1 MRFSCPSCKSEL
13 EMSDSLLGREIDC
26 PVCKTKFVC
35 KKKDSP
41 EGGLMDALTSVV
53 GVERLKGFSWREFAS
68 EIFKRHSD
76 SEVEKYFMVGTETT
90 TPDIFGVKVVWPK
103 PWVFVRLLVA
113 AVGLYYGMAWLWDY
127 WCQKNAYD
135 IIAIPNILVI
145 GSFAVPLASA
155 VLFFEMNIR
164 KNVSLY
170 QVIKLIFIGGVL
182 SLVLTDFLNLLRP
195 QLISTFGL
203 TKEWHAAVAGPVEET
218 AKLLAVVLLVRNVKY
233 RYTLNGLLF
242 GAAVGVG
249 FAMFESAGY
258 AMRAFLNDFAVNLGN
273 GTLQLARESRLTDEL
288 FHKGV
293 FLQSI
298 KPAMAEMNRVIFMR
312 GVLAPIAHVAYSAIA
327 VGALWRVKGGEP
339 FSWALLGKM
348 RFLRLF
354 ACAVALHAFWNS
366 PLLDVKDGWPYM
378 KIAIVAVVSWTIIL
392 SLVQEGIK
400 QIQKEQE
407 NIVGCGQ

>member
-1 MRFSCPSCKSEL
+1 MRLTCLVCKSEL
-13 EMSDSLLGREIDC
+13 EMSDSLLGREIVC

-35 KKKDSP
+35 KKRDSSRK
-41 EGGLMDALTSVV
+41 GLMGALSSAV
-53 GVERLKGFSWREFAS
+53 GLERLRGFSWREFAS

-76 SEVEKYFMVGTETT
+76 AEVERYFMVGTETT
-90 TPDIFGVKVVWPK
+90 TPDIFGVELSWPK

-145 GSFAVPLASA
+145 GSFAVPLAAA

-195 QLISTFGL
+195 WLITTFGL
-203 TKEWHAAVAGPVEET
+203 PKEWHAAVAGPIEET
-218 AKLLAVVLLVRNVKY
+218 AKLLTVVLLVRNMKY

-258 AMRAFLNDFAVNLGN
+258 AMRAFLTSFAVNLGN

-293 FLQSI
+293 LLQSI

-312 GVLAPIAHVAYSAIA
+312 GVLSPIAHVAYSAIA
-327 VGALWRVKGGEP
+327 IGALWRVKGGEP
-339 FSWALLGKM
+339 FAWSMLGKM
-348 RFLRLF
+348 RFLGLF
-354 ACAVALHAFWNS
+354 VCAVALHAFWNS
-366 PLLDVKDGWPYM
+366 PLLTVKDGWPYK

-400 QIQKEQE
+400 QIKKEQE
-407 NIVGCGQ
+407 SIVGCGQ

>member
-35 KKKDSP
+35 KKNAS

-53 GVERLKGFSWREFAS
+53 GVEKLKGFSWREFVS

-90 TPDIFGVKVVWPK
+90 TPDIFGVNVAWPK
-103 PWVFVRLLVA
+103 PWVFVRLLVVT
-113 AVGLYYGMAWLWDY
+113 VGLYYGMTWLWDY
-127 WCQKNAYD
+127 WCQKNSYD
-135 IIAIPNILVI
+135 ILGIPSILMV

-170 QVIKLIFIGGVL
+170 QVIKMILIGGVM
-182 SLVLTDFLNLLRP
+182 SIALTHFLNLLRP

-203 TKEWHAAVAGPVEET
+203 TKEWHASVAGPLEET

-258 AMRAFLNDFAVNLGN
+258 AFGHFLSKFG
-273 GTLQLARESRLTDEL
+273 GTLPSL
-288 FHKGV
+288 
-293 FLQSI
+293 
-298 KPAMAEMNRVIFMR
+298 KPAMEGMNKVIFLR
-312 GVLAPIAHVAYSAIA
+312 GVLAPIGHVAYSAIA

-339 FSWALLGKM
+339 FSWSLLGNM

-366 PLLDVKDGWPYM
+366 PLLDVKDGLPYL

-400 QIQKEQE
+400 QIRKEQE
-407 NIVGCGQ
+407 SIVGCGQ

>member
-1 MRFSCPSCKSEL
+1 MRFLCPSCKSEL

-26 PVCKTKFVC
+26 PVCRTRFVC

-90 TPDIFGVKVVWPK
+90 TPDIFGVKLAWPK
-103 PWVFVRLLVA
+103 PWVFVRLLAV

-135 IIAIPNILVI
+135 ILGIPSILMV

-182 SLVLTDFLNLLRP
+182 SLVLTDFLNLLKP

-203 TKEWHAAVAGPVEET
+203 TKEWHSAVAGPVEET

-258 AMRAFLNDFAVNLGN
+258 AFSYFLAKYG
-273 GTLQLARESRLTDEL
+273 GTLPSL
-288 FHKGV
+288 
-293 FLQSI
+293 
-298 KPAMAEMNRVIFMR
+298 KPAMEGMNKVIFLR
-312 GVLAPIAHVAYSAIA
+312 GVLAPIGHVAYSAIA
-327 VGALWRVKGGEP
+327 VGALWRVKGGER
-339 FSWALLGKM
+339 FSWSLLGKM

-366 PLLDVKDGWPYM
+366 PLLSVEEGFPYM

-400 QIQKEQE
+400 QIQDEQE

>member
-203 TKEWHAAVAGPVEET
+203 TKEWQAAVAGPVEET

-258 AMRAFLNDFAVNLGN
+258 AMRAFLNDFAINLGN

-288 FHKGV
+288 FHNRV

-354 ACAVALHAFWNS
+354 ACAVALHALWNS
-366 PLLDVKDGWPYM
+366 PILDVKDGWPYM

>member
-1 MRFSCPSCKSEL
+1 MRFACPSCKSEL

-26 PVCKTKFVC
+26 PVCKTRFVC
-35 KKKDSP
+35 RRKTSP
-41 EGGLMDALTSVV
+41 DGGLMDALTSVV
-53 GVERLKGFSWREFAS
+53 GVECLKGFSWREFAS

-90 TPDIFGVKVVWPK
+90 TPDIFGVKVSWPK

-127 WCQKNAYD
+127 WFQKHAYD

-182 SLVLTDFLNLLRP
+182 SLVLTDFLNLLKP

-258 AMRAFLNDFAVNLGN
+258 AF
-273 GTLQLARESRLTDEL
+273 
-288 FHKGV
+288 GV
-293 FLQSI
+293 FLSKFGGTFESL
-298 KPAMAEMNRVIFMR
+298 KPSMDGMNKIIFLR
-312 GVLAPIAHVAYSAIA
+312 GVLSPIGHVAYSAIA
-327 VGALWRVKGGEP
+327 VGALWRVKGNGP
-339 FSWALLGKM
+339 FAWSLLGKM

-366 PLLDVKDGWPYM
+366 PLLSVEDGLPYI
-378 KIAIVAVVSWTIIL
+378 KIAIVAVVSWTIVL

-407 NIVGCGQ
+407 AIVGCGQ

>member
-1 MRFSCPSCKSEL
+1 MRFSCPLCKSEL

-26 PVCKTKFVC
+26 PVCKTRLVC
-35 KKKDSP
+35 KKKDSRK
-41 EGGLMDALTSVV
+41 GGLMAALTSVV

-76 SEVEKYFMVGTETT
+76 SEVEEYFMVGTKTT

-127 WCQKNAYD
+127 WCQKKAYD

-170 QVIKLIFIGGVL
+170 QVIKLMFIGGVL

-218 AKLLAVVLLVRNVKY
+218 AKLLAVVLLVRNAKY

-273 GTLQLARESRLTDEL
+273 GTLQLARESRLTDEM
-288 FHKGV
+288 FHNGV

-298 KPAMAEMNRVIFMR
+298 KPAMAAMNRVIFMR

-366 PLLDVKDGWPYM
+366 PILDVKDGWPYM

-407 NIVGCGQ
+407 SIVGCGQ

>member
-1 MRFSCPSCKSEL
+1 MRFACPWCKSEL
-13 EMSDSLLGREIDC
+13 EMSDLFLGREIDC
-26 PVCKTKFVC
+26 PVCKAKFVC
-35 KKKDSP
+35 KKKDSSN
-41 EGGLMDALTSVV
+41 GGLMDALTSVV
-53 GVERLKGFSWREFAS
+53 GVERLKGFSWRDFVS

-76 SEVEKYFMVGTETT
+76 AEVEKYFMVGTETT
-90 TPDIFGVKVVWPK
+90 TPDIFGVKLSWPK

-113 AVGLYYGMAWLWDY
+113 AVGLYYGLAWLWDY
-127 WCQKNAYD
+127 WCQKGAYD
-135 IIAIPNILVI
+135 VLSIPNILVI

-195 QLISTFGL
+195 LLISTFGVP
-203 TKEWHAAVAGPVEET
+203 KEWHAAIAGPIEET

-293 FLQSI
+293 LLQSM
-298 KPAMAEMNRVIFMR
+298 KPAMSTLNRVIFMR

-327 VGALWRVKGGEP
+327 LGALWRVKGGEP
-339 FSWALLGKM
+339 FALSMFGKM
-348 RFLRLF
+348 RFLSLF
-354 ACAVALHAFWNS
+354 ACAVALHVFWNS
-366 PLLDVKDGWPYM
+366 PLLAVKEGFPHM

-407 NIVGCGQ
+407 YIVGCGQ

>member
-1 MRFSCPSCKSEL
+1 
-13 EMSDSLLGREIDC
+13 MSDSLLGREIDC

-203 TKEWHAAVAGPVEET
+203 TKEWQAAVAGPVEET

-258 AMRAFLNDFAVNLGN
+258 AMRAFLNDFAINLGN

-288 FHKGV
+288 FHNRV

-298 KPAMAEMNRVIFMR
+298 KPAMATMNRVIFMR